1 MSFTNIYRKEF
12 KWNLRSF
19 IIWTSIFVAFSFMYI
34 PLTDQLIQQSG
45 AMLKFIEKMP
55 KLLLQMFSFEPELL
69 TRPEGLFGSE
79 GMSFVYILSAVFASI
94 LAGSMFSKEFEQKTI
109 EYLLVKPGSRL
120 TVFLSKLSVM
130 FSFII
135 LLTGIFTLFE
145 VKLFDVFVH
154 QEYSTKILYA
164 FGLYALTVQ
173 VFFAA
178 VATLVSVIVQKS
190 SLNTSIS
197 IGLIIFMYFGDS
209 LGRSFEN
216 LEWMSIISIFRYIP
230 LIDTIKNNQIML
242 GNALTIMLIS
252 AIFLFAGAWVFKK
265 TDIKL

>member
-1 MSFTNIYRKEF
+1 MSFANIYRKEF

-19 IIWTSIFVAFSFMYI
+19 IIWTTIFVAFALMYI
-34 PLTDQLIQQSG
+34 PLTDQILQQSE

-55 KLLLQMFSFEPELL
+55 KLLLQIFSFEPELL
-69 TRPEGLFGSE
+69 TKPEGLFGSE
-79 GMSFVYILSAVFASI
+79 GMSFVYILSAVFSSM

-109 EYLLVKPGSRL
+109 EYLLVKPCSRL

-130 FSFII
+130 FSFILI
-135 LLTGIFTLFE
+135 LAGTFTFFE
-145 VKLFDVFVH
+145 IRLFDAFVT
-154 QEYSTKILYA
+154 QEYSVRILYA

-178 VATLVSVIVQKS
+178 LATMISVIVQKS

-242 GNALTIMLIS
+242 GNSLIIILIS
-252 AIFLFAGAWVFKK
+252 GVFLLAGGLIFSR